1 MKNWRSRTRYTILVK
16 CYPSCMVK
24 ILVKLAKMICLSL
37 LQFLGLLGRGCET
50 FEYLSNTDLMNSVEV
65 SPVLEQGSETCPT
78 GYCKHFD

>member
-1 MKNWRSRTRYTILVK
+1 MYQISKKALFILDF
-16 CYPSCMVK
+16 S
-24 ILVKLAKMICLSL
+24 
-37 LQFLGLLGRGCET
+37 GLLGRGCET